1 MARPLS
7 VTVLRCRTSDRTH
20 GGARG
25 AESLGLALD
34 PHARLVGLPG
44 TAHIADWSD
53 DLRDS
58 HGCLLEAGGQVADML
73 DAGAFPV
80 LTSSDCSICMTT
92 FQAVVRHEPAA
103 RVLWL
108 DAHGDFNSPDTTP
121 SGFLGGM
128 CLAAACGRW
137 DAGFE
142 PALDPSRVLMCGV
155 RDLDPGERVLVE
167 TAGVPVA
174 RPSEVVERLRGV
186 PRLRAPRPRRARPR
200 HPALA
205 VPGRARAERHRPAH
219 AAGGGRPRLR
229 CRRRGDHRVRS
240 VRRTRWSWPAAPS
253 SSPGSCG
260 RCCHD
265 RQRGRPAP
273 ARGPGRERP
282 AGQPAG
288 RRRSTA

>member
-1 MARPLS
+1 VARPLS
-7 VTVLRCRTSDRTH
+7 VTVLRCRTSDRTP

-34 PHARLVGLPG
+34 PDARLVGTPG
-44 TAHIADWSD
+44 DAHIADWSD

-58 HGCLLEAGGQVADML
+58 RGCLLEAGGQVEDML
-73 DAGAFPV
+73 AAGAFPV

-92 FQAVVRHEPAA
+92 FQAAVRHAPDV

-142 PALDPSRVLMCGV
+142 PALEPSRVLMCGV

-174 RPSEVVERLRGV
+174 RPAEVADALRGARV
-186 PRLRAPRPRRARPR
+186 YVHLDLDVLDPSILPSQFPVDHGLSDTGLRTLLAELQSDADVVGLEVTAFEAPEDADERARR
-200 HPALA
+200 TDLVAGIVKALL
-205 VPGRARAERHRPAH
+205 P
-219 AAGGGRPRLR
+219 
-229 CRRRGDHRVRS
+229 
-240 VRRTRWSWPAAPS
+240 
-253 SSPGSCG
+253 
-260 RCCHD
+260 
-265 RQRGRPAP
+265 
-273 ARGPGRERP
+273 
-282 AGQPAG
+282 
-288 RRRSTA
+288 